1 MIDHLVGLGHLE
13 QGASFV
19 TLLPTNGPIRWF
31 ARALDL
37 RRLFEPVARRGL
49 AAVRTVQA
57 EPAFKFCDPSLQGCN
72 LRRLRRHQRYQL
84 FSRRL
89 TPRISIRIHR
99 KLHVK
104 LTDEDTNRTLI
115 IDGIL
120 MIRDSKSPALVREML
135 LAYLPE
141 KHRHEAVEEAA

>member
-31 ARALDL
+31 ARALDP

-57 EPAFKFCDPSLQGCN
+57 EPAFKFRDPSLQAAISAACAATSAISSSRDGS
-72 LRRLRRHQRYQL
+72 LRESEFGFIESLN
-84 FSRRL
+84 
-89 TPRISIRIHR
+89 R
-99 KLHVK
+99 KLIPLSRK
-104 LTDEDTNRTLI
+104 NYPI
-115 IDGIL
+115 
-120 MIRDSKSPALVREML
+120 SYSPNHAT
-135 LAYLPE
+135 
-141 KHRHEAVEEAA
+141 

>member
-31 ARALDL
+31 ARALDP

-57 EPAFKFCDPSLQGCN
+57 EPAFKFRDPSLQGRN

-99 KLHVK
+99 
-104 LTDEDTNRTLI
+104 
-115 IDGIL
+115 IL
-120 MIRDSKSPALVREML
+120 ESKADS
-135 LAYLPE
+135 
-141 KHRHEAVEEAA
+141 AVEKKLPDQLSAKLCNLGSYAKSIYRSNYDYRGCYRQQHQ